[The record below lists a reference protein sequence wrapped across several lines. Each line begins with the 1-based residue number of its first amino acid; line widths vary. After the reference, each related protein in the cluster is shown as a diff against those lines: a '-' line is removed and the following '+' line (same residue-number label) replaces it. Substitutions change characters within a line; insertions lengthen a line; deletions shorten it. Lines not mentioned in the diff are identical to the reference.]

1 MVMKTTAK
9 IFVAFATFLS
19 TVVFAQAQSNKPA
32 TLKLGI
38 TTFLS
43 GPASVF
49 GVPAKAAAELWIDE
63 FNAAGGIDGVKL
75 APVFIDEGLGGDK
88 VLSEERRVVPE
99 PCDNVMLSAISR
111 GHCNTRVHV
120 AVEAKCPCTI
130 AD

>member
-9 IFVAFATFLS
+9 IFVAFAILLS
-19 TVVFAQAQSNKPA
+19 TVVLAQAQSNKPA

-49 GVPAKAAAELWIDE
+49 GVPAKTAAELWIDE

-75 APVFIDEGLGGDK
+75 APVFLDEGLGGDQF
-88 VLSEERRVVPE
+88 LSDDRRVVKE
-99 PCDNVMLSAISR
+99 PDGKVS
-111 GHCNTRVHV
+111 
-120 AVEAKCPCTI
+120 PC
-130 AD
+130 A